1 MMAQLRGGDRVERSL
16 AQSLRFGC
24 RGRLEG
30 DGEFLCAQLHQGA
43 TGLVA
48 FGATGFQIPV

>member
-24 RGRLEG
+24 RGRLAG
-30 DGEFLCAQLHQGA
+30 DGGFLWAQLHQGA
-43 TGLVA
+43 TDLIA
-48 FGATGFQIPV
+48 FGATGCQIPV

>member
-1 MMAQLRGGDRVERSL
+1 MAQLRGGDRVERSL

-24 RGRLEG
+24 RGRLAG
-30 DGEFLCAQLHQGA
+30 DGGFLCAQLHQGA

-48 FGATGFQIPV
+48 FGATGCQIPV